1 LREQAGLLRGRG
13 ARFSALEQPRPLLGR
28 EEYAMLDLVEPAV
41 AIARHQCIDHI
52 APPFGDD
59 GAVVQSWTVVGNIGQ
74 TRSHS
79 TR

>member
-1 LREQAGLLRGRG
+1 
-13 ARFSALEQPRPLLGR
+13 
-28 EEYAMLDLVEPAV
+28 MLDLVEPAV